1 MVIRS
6 VKRAVFEEN
15 FSYYCKND
23 WKITKFDT
31 TDQVNIKNKL
41 KSSKIF
47 YFYKKKP
54 KKSVIPQKFSK
65 TDNLWVLPKI
75 CKSGQSDV
83 GQSVVYCCSNL
94 WTLESYCLIIKL
106 KRLLKPL
113 KSVQELKSQGLSF
126 HLFSEKDWLNLSYSL
141 GWADSEQSSD
151 WLRMRSSLWFVRSRE
166 KENPI

>member
-41 KSSKIF
+41 KSKQNSAKFSIF
-47 YFYKKKP
+47 TKKMP
-54 KKSVIPQKFSK
+54 KKTVIPQKFSK

-75 CKSGQSDV
+75 FKSGQSDV
-83 GQSVVYCCSNL
+83 GQSVVYDC
-94 WTLESYCLIIKL
+94 KL
-106 KRLLKPL
+106 QNDRK
-113 KSVQELKSQGLSF
+113 
-126 HLFSEKDWLNLSYSL
+126 LF
-141 GWADSEQSSD
+141 
-151 WLRMRSSLWFVRSRE
+151 
-166 KENPI
+166 